1 MPEMLRSKPILT
13 CALLLAFV
21 LPSRA
26 QTDSASMV
34 PFIRAAADSMTAAFA
49 RGDFKSFT
57 TYNNPKLVEM
67 LGGPESFVNFLQKQ
81 VSDLKGMRFKD
92 VRAGRIL
99 RVLPNTKPRQCIVEQ
114 LMEIDYQ
121 GSPISA
127 VTHLVG
133 ISDNGRDWTFADGN
147 SDTGNSIKMLIPQV
161 SPLLAIPKKKQA
173 FGVRLDSMLR
183 DYKTV
188 Y

>member
-1 MPEMLRSKPILT
+1 MPSH
-13 CALLLAFV
+13 
-21 LPSRA
+21 A

-49 RGDFKSFT
+49 RKDFKSFT
-57 TYNNPKLVEM
+57 AYNNPRLVEM
-67 LGGPESFVNFLQKQ
+67 LGGSEGFVNFLEKQ
-81 VSDLKGMRFKD
+81 VSDLKGMSFKE
-92 VRAGRIL
+92 VRAGRVI
-99 RVLPNTKPRQCIVEQ
+99 RVFPDTKPKQCIVEQ

-147 SDTGNSIKMLIPQV
+147 SDAGKNIKMLIPQI
-161 SPLLAIPKKKQA
+161 SPSLVIPKKKQA
-173 FGVRLDSMLR
+173 FGVTLDSLLKE
-183 DYKTV
+183 YKTV